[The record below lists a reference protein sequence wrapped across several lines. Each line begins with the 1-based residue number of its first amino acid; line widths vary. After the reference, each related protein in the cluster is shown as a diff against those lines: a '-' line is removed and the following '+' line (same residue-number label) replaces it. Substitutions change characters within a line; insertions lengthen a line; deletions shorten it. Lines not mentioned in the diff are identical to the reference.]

1 MNRTILRRMGALVVA
16 LAVVAVVGV
25 VAYQVGTGNLAGSHP
40 MMRVSTFRGFGEG
53 MGYAPGVGLLG
64 LLGFVG
70 VGVLVVWL
78 LLALVTPNRGAPVPV
93 APTTGDLERLRELS
107 DLHTAGKLTDEEFT
121 VAKRKVLGLP

>member
-16 LAVVAVVGV
+16 IAVVAVV

-40 MMRVSTFRGFGEG
+40 MMRASTFRGFGEG

-64 LLGFVG
+64 LIGFVV

-78 LLALVTPNRGAPVPV
+78 LLALVTPKRDEPVPV

>member
-1 MNRTILRRMGALVVA
+1 MNRTILRRMGALLVA

-40 MMRVSTFRGFGEG
+40 IMRASTFRGFGEG

-64 LLGFVG
+64 LIGFVV
-70 VGVLVVWL
+70 VGVLIVWL

-107 DLHTAGKLTDEEFT
+107 DLHTAGKLTDQEFT

>member
-16 LAVVAVVGV
+16 IAVVAVV

-40 MMRVSTFRGFGEG
+40 MMRASTFRGFGEG

-64 LLGFVG
+64 LIGFVV
-70 VGVLVVWL
+70 VGVLIVWL
-78 LLALVTPNRGAPVPV
+78 LLALVTPKRDEPVPV

>member
-1 MNRTILRRMGALVVA
+1 MNRTILRRMGALLVA

-70 VGVLVVWL
+70 VGVLAVWL